1 MITAQNASSNP
12 EENPSSNSKQNPGQN
27 TGWGAAAETGP
38 AKIRILLA
46 DDQALLRAGFAMVID
61 SQPDLQ
67 VVEQAGNGQDALT
80 AAGVHLPDVVL
91 MDIRMPIMDGLEATR
106 RITEDAALSKTRVI
120 VLTTFDTDEYALEA
134 LRAGASGF
142 LLKDVKPEA
151 LLDSIRTVTTGG
163 AVIAPTTTRRLLD
176 STLREGG
183 RRRSPDAG
191 QQQRLD
197 RLTNREREILLE
209 LATGDSNTEIAARL
223 FVSEATVKTHVGQV
237 LAKLEVRDR
246 VQAVVFAYETGLVA

>member
-1 MITAQNASSNP
+1 M
-12 EENPSSNSKQNPGQN
+12 
-27 TGWGAAAETGP
+27 TGP
-38 AKIRILLA
+38 EPITVLLA

-61 SQPDLQ
+61 SQPDLK
-67 VVEQAGNGQDALT
+67 VVEQAGNGQDAVA
-80 AAGVHLPDVVL
+80 AAGAHRPDVVL

-106 RITEDAALSKTRVI
+106 RITEDPALSKTRVI
-120 VLTTFDTDEYALEA
+120 VLTTFDTDEYALQA

-142 LLKDVKPEA
+142 LLKDVLPES
-151 LLDSIRTVTTGG
+151 LLEAIRTVTAGG

-176 STLREGG
+176 ATLREPHH
-183 RRRSPDAG
+183 RRSPDAE
-191 QQQRLD
+191 QQLRLD

-209 LATGDSNTEIAARL
+209 LATGDSNTEIAHRL

>member
-1 MITAQNASSNP
+1 MNDARIA
-12 EENPSSNSKQNPGQN
+12 GQV
-27 TGWGAAAETGP
+27 P
-38 AKIRILLA
+38 IRILLA

-67 VVEQAGNGQDALT
+67 VVDQVGNGHEALEAT
-80 AAGVHLPDVVL
+80 GVHRPDVVL
-91 MDIRMPIMDGLEATR
+91 MDIRMPVLDGIEATR
-106 RITEDAALSKTRVI
+106 RITADPELSDTRVI
-120 VLTTFDTDEYALEA
+120 VLTTFDTDEYALQA

-142 LLKDVKPEA
+142 LLKDVKPET
-151 LLDSIRTVTTGG
+151 LLESIRTVTTGG

-176 STLREGG
+176 STLRDGG
-183 RRRSPDAG
+183 RRRSPDPG

-209 LATGDSNTEIAARL
+209 LATEDSNTEIAARL

-237 LAKLEVRDR
+237 LAKLQVRDR
-246 VQAVVFAYETGLVA
+246 VQAVVFAYEAGLVA

>member
-1 MITAQNASSNP
+1 MTAAQNSSAAQNAASTASP
-12 EENPSSNSKQNPGQN
+12 HAP
-27 TGWGAAAETGP
+27 GP
-38 AKIRILLA
+38 ASQARQTMIRILLA
-46 DDQALLRAGFAMVID
+46 DDQALLRAGFAMLID

-67 VVEQAGNGQDALT
+67 VMGQAGNGQDAL
-80 AAGVHLPDVVL
+80 AAVGTHHPDVVL
-91 MDIRMPIMDGLEATR
+91 MDIRMPIMDGIEATR
-106 RITEDAALSKTRVI
+106 RITADPALSETRVI

-142 LLKDVKPEA
+142 LLKDVLPEA

-176 STLREGG
+176 STLRDGG
-183 RRRSPDAG
+183 RRRSPDAE
-191 QQQRLD
+191 QQRRLD

-246 VQAVVFAYETGLVA
+246 VQAVVYAYETGLVA